1 MKIKKSELKELIKEE
16 VSKAVNEMAIDE
28 MAFSLDD
35 VEAAEAEVGSV
46 DTAAAAVKNGER
58 FFNLLRNFQIVV
70 NNAGGETVIDANAA
84 AQLPRHHYSPYSK
97 HLGIVY
103 KVLEKLSQKMF
114 DPATSNHRWP
124 RQKWALKDVGQL
136 IRQRSLDPGQ
146 KSIRSS
152 SRNHLIN
159 ALAYLDDIV
168 AFAKETSELPAVG
181 FEEPYLSAENAET
194 LALLAGRARSELEL
208 A

>member
-35 VEAAEAEVGSV
+35 VEAAEAEVGSA

-70 NNAGGETVIDANAA
+70 NNAGGETVVDANAA

-103 KVLEKLSQKMF
+103 KVLENLSKKMF
-114 DPATSNHRWP
+114 NPSTSNHRWP
-124 RQKWALKDVGQL
+124 PQKWNLHDVGQ
-136 IRQRSLDPGQ
+136 IVRQRSLMPGQ
-146 KSIRSS
+146 KSARGSS
-152 SRNHLIN
+152 INHLKN
-159 ALAYLDDIV
+159 ALAYLDDIIE
-168 AFAKETSELPAVG
+168 FAKETSEIPAVG

-194 LALLAGRARSELEL
+194 LAQLAARARTELKL
-208 A
+208 